1 MFLFKSCGGLI
12 TPSVLVLT
20 DHKHKSVITEVP
32 SAMAKRVV
40 LLGAPGAG
48 KGTQAKMLIEK
59 YKIPQISTGDILRK
73 AVADGTPLG
82 KEAKV
87 IMDSGGLVSD
97 KIVLGLVEERIKQ
110 PDCKAGFILDGFPR
124 NTAQAEALDKIL
136 SGMGMPLTA
145 ALNIDVDM
153 NDLLKRLTGRRTCKS
168 CQQMYNIYFSP
179 PKKEGVCDK
188 CGGALF
194 QRDDDKEETIK
205 KRLDVYTKQTAPLI
219 DYYSKK
225 NIMKTIM
232 GTGSINDIFNKV
244 VAVLG

>member
-1 MFLFKSCGGLI
+1 
-12 TPSVLVLT
+12 
-20 DHKHKSVITEVP
+20 
-32 SAMAKRVV
+32 MAKRVV

-87 IMDSGGLVSD
+87 IMDQGGLVSD

-124 NTAQAEALDKIL
+124 NTAQAEALDKML
-136 SGMGMPLTA
+136 SAMGAPLTI

-153 NDLLKRLTGRRTCKS
+153 NDLLKRLTGRRTCKG
-168 CQQMYNIYFSP
+168 CQQMYNIHFSP
-179 PKKEGVCDK
+179 PKKDGVCDK

-194 QRDDDKEETIK
+194 QRDDDKEATIK
-205 KRLDVYTKQTAPLI
+205 KRLDVYTQQTAPLI
-219 DYYSKK
+219 DYYSKQ
-225 NIMKTIM
+225 NIMKTVM
-232 GTGSINDIFNKV
+232 GVGSIDDIFKKV
-244 VAVLG
+244 TAVLG

>member
-1 MFLFKSCGGLI
+1 
-12 TPSVLVLT
+12 
-20 DHKHKSVITEVP
+20 
-32 SAMAKRVV
+32 MASRVV

-48 KGTQAKMLIEK
+48 KGTQAKMLIDRF
-59 YKIPQISTGDILRK
+59 KIPQISTGDILRK

-136 SGMGMPLTA
+136 AGMNMPLTV
-145 ALNIDVDM
+145 ALNIDVDL

-179 PKKEGVCDK
+179 PKKEDTCDK

-194 QRDDDKEETIK
+194 QRDDDKEATIK
-205 KRLDVYTKQTAPLI
+205 KRLDVYQQQTAPLI

-225 NIMKTIM
+225 KIMKTVT
-232 GTGSINDIFNKV
+232 GVGSIEEIFKKA
-244 VAVLG
+244 VAAIEGK

>member
-1 MFLFKSCGGLI
+1 
-12 TPSVLVLT
+12 
-20 DHKHKSVITEVP
+20 
-32 SAMAKRVV
+32 MAKRVV

-87 IMDSGGLVSD
+87 IMDQGGLVSD
-97 KIVLGLVEERIKQ
+97 KIVLGLVEERLKQ
-110 PDCKAGFILDGFPR
+110 PDTKGGFILDGFPR

-136 SGMGMPLTA
+136 TSNGIPLTI

-153 NDLLKRLTGRRTCKS
+153 NDLLKRLTGRRTCKG
-168 CQQMYNIYFSP
+168 CQQMYNIHFSA
-179 PKKEGVCDK
+179 PKKDSVCDK
-188 CGGALF
+188 CGGQLF

-225 NIMKTIM
+225 NIMKTVM
-232 GTGSINDIFNKV
+232 GVGSINDIFNKV
-244 VAVLG
+244 TAVLG

>member
-1 MFLFKSCGGLI
+1 
-12 TPSVLVLT
+12 
-20 DHKHKSVITEVP
+20 
-32 SAMAKRVV
+32 MAKRVV

-136 SGMGMPLTA
+136 SGMGMPLTV

-153 NDLLKRLTGRRTCKS
+153 NDLLKRLTGRGPAKAASRCTIS
-168 CQQMYNIYFSP
+168 ISRP
-179 PKKEGVCDK
+179 PKKKASATSAAARSSSATTTRKRPSRSGSMYTAADRAAHRLLLKEKHHEDRHGRGQHQRYLQQGD
-188 CGGALF
+188 GGPRV
-194 QRDDDKEETIK
+194 RD
-205 KRLDVYTKQTAPLI
+205 
-219 DYYSKK
+219 S
-225 NIMKTIM
+225 
-232 GTGSINDIFNKV
+232 
-244 VAVLG
+244 